1 VAKSHDG
8 IHRREATSRTP
19 KRRAVFNAMRDRLQ
33 GEVFHHG
40 GGPAV
45 IIHGATALVFPN
57 LHSRAYYA
65 LNQSAC

>member
-1 VAKSHDG
+1 MEP
-8 IHRREATSRTP
+8 RY
-19 KRRAVFNAMRDRLQ
+19 AVTAAANRDEK

-40 GGPAV
+40 GGLAI